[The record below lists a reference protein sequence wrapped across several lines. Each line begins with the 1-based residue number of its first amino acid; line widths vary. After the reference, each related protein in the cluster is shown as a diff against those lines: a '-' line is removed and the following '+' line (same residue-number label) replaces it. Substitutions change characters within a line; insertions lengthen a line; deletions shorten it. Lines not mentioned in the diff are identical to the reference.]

1 MNKAYNEYIKDPYHV
16 HLNSTRWTSLTDFA
30 QSLHEQGLV
39 DITKEPDMSGTE
51 QFHIRLIDRDREKK
65 AALEALQSK
74 ESTRE
79 RERKRE
85 LKDMERII
93 K

>member
-1 MNKAYNEYIKDPYHV
+1 
-16 HLNSTRWTSLTDFA
+16 
-30 QSLHEQGLV
+30 
-39 DITKEPDMSGTE
+39 MSGTE
-51 QFHIRLIDRDREKK
+51 QILIRLIDKDREKK

-85 LKDMERII
+85 EKEIERVI

>member
-1 MNKAYNEYIKDPYHV
+1 
-16 HLNSTRWTSLTDFA
+16 LSDFA
-30 QSLHEQGLV
+30 HSLLEQGLV
-39 DITKEPDMSGTE
+39 EITKEPDLSGTE
-51 QFHIRLIDRDREKK
+51 QILIRLIDRDREKK

-85 LKDMERII
+85 EKDIERMI